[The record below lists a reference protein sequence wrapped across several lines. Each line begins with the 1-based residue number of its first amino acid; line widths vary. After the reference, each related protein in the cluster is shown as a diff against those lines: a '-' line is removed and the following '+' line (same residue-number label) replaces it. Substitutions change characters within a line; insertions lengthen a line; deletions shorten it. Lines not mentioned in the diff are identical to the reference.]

1 MPTDT
6 ALESTL
12 SEKVGSENR
21 IWEDNWDLFSHFY
34 ALFFFLKKEKHEQFI
49 GFLISPLTQLQSIS
63 LLASCLVA
71 KSGPTL
77 YNPVNCSLP
86 GFPVFYYLPE
96 FAQTHDHYVG
106 DAIQLS
112 HPLSPPSSL
121 PSFALLADIT
131 VKNSWKP
138 NPCLIWNI
146 ILCQKCLLKS
156 PYALNPSNPSV
167 L

>member
-1 MPTDT
+1 MKKLGQKTEYERT
-6 ALESTL
+6 TETYFL
-12 SEKVGSENR
+12 
-21 IWEDNWDLFSHFY
+21 IFMH
-34 ALFFFLKKEKHEQFI
+34 FFFFKKKEKHEQFI

-131 VKNSWKP
+131 VKNS
-138 NPCLIWNI
+138 
-146 ILCQKCLLKS
+146 
-156 PYALNPSNPSV
+156 
-167 L
+167 